1 MDLNTIFQLQ
11 IDCETVVN
19 EGDKISINF
28 KTGEVLHS
36 TYQNSD
42 FSSLTLERNNDE
54 FIIDFDE
61 IESVDILER
70 AN

>member
-19 EGDKISINF
+19 EGDKISITF
-28 KTGEVLHS
+28 ITGEILHGI
-36 TYQNSD
+36 YQSSD
-42 FSSLTLERNNDE
+42 YTSLTFERNNDE

-61 IESVDILER
+61 IKSVDILER

>member
-28 KTGEVLHS
+28 KTGEVLHG